1 MNRDLLRGH
10 LVKYNHAQLQFF
22 QPQSRFVSDPQQL
35 AQVVKVVMPNK
46 NLKAPYQQDL
56 LQISEAQLN
65 ASLLCWLFQLGTA
78 WVWINHLG
86 IKQALLKRVFFKVF
100 QMIQWTRLFAVK
112 IESPQFFFG
121 KTHGQNPGF
130 LNISTTA

>member
-10 LVKYNHAQLQFF
+10 LVKYNHAQLQFV

-65 ASLLCWLFQLGTA
+65 ASLLGWLFQLGTD
-78 WVWINHLG
+78 
-86 IKQALLKRVFFKVF
+86 
-100 QMIQWTRLFAVK
+100 
-112 IESPQFFFG
+112 
-121 KTHGQNPGF
+121 
-130 LNISTTA
+130 